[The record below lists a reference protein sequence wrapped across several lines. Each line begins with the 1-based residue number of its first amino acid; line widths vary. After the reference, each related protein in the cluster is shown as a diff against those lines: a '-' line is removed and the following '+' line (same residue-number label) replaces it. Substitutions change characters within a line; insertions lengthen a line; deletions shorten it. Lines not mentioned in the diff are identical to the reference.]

1 MACHSLKKN
10 LLWIKNFFSS
20 SWLLN
25 SSLLFFCSL
34 DNRVPSKKLLP
45 WKPVLKEK
53 QKSTHFY
60 VWFSLMKNLSWTTG
74 YVISVLFVLLS
85 IIHPIV
91 FSSSFFFIF
100 PFSCLYSIFLLCTRS
115 IFCFVFLFHLFLS
128 VSSIH
133 FLIPALYNYPS
144 PLLPCSL
151 QLLLLSVCI
160 SNYWYPLID
169 YVFLFT
175 PETVQNHI
183 GLFVMIFFLSPFFF
197 LFYGISC

>member
-1 MACHSLKKN
+1 
-10 LLWIKNFFSS
+10 
-20 SWLLN
+20 
-25 SSLLFFCSL
+25 
-34 DNRVPSKKLLP
+34 
-45 WKPVLKEK
+45 
-53 QKSTHFY
+53 
-60 VWFSLMKNLSWTTG
+60 
-74 YVISVLFVLLS
+74 
-85 IIHPIV
+85 
-91 FSSSFFFIF
+91 
-100 PFSCLYSIFLLCTRS
+100 LCTRS

-197 LFYGISC
+197 FFFYGISC